1 MLYCLSSSCH
11 EDPVVAVIQ
20 NVSRGVAQPG
30 RAPGSGPGGRR
41 FKSSLPDQSFSRSF
55 NHLHGNRRSRS
66 ASHLDDYVK
75 GPSAVPCDR
84 RMSPMLRWS
93 DTMAIVPEPIIA
105 VGQTLAKVSIFSGLT
120 EGELAFLAQ
129 RAVSR
134 SYSAGQSVFGE
145 GEPCSGLY
153 VVESGHVRI
162 FKSSATGREQVLS
175 IDGPGSSI
183 AELPVFDGGSYPASA
198 AALDEAKLLFVSKQD
213 FQALCLAH
221 PQVALKVL
229 RVVGA
234 RLRRLVGIIEEL
246 SFTTVRHRLAS
257 FLLRLAQ
264 KEGKRSAA
272 GVEITLPASNQE
284 LASHIGTVRE
294 LVSRNLSRL
303 QAEGMLQI
311 DGRTVTISNLKALE
325 AETDS
330 PE

>member
-1 MLYCLSSSCH
+1 VDARRK
-11 EDPVVAVIQ
+11 EVI
-20 NVSRGVAQPG
+20 
-30 RAPGSGPGGRR
+30 
-41 FKSSLPDQSFSRSF
+41 LRSPTF
-55 NHLHGNRRSRS
+55 
-66 ASHLDDYVK
+66 
-75 GPSAVPCDR
+75 
-84 RMSPMLRWS
+84 
-93 DTMAIVPEPIIA
+93 DTIAIVPESTSTI
-105 VGQTLAKVSIFSGLT
+105 GQTLAKVPIFSGLT
-120 EGELAFLAQ
+120 ESELSFLAQ
-129 RAVSR
+129 RAVLH
-134 SYSAGQSVFGE
+134 SYSAAQSVFGE
-145 GEPCSGLY
+145 GEPCSELY

-162 FKSSATGREQVLS
+162 FKSSTNGREQVLG

-183 AELPVFDGGSYPASA
+183 AELPVFDGGNYPASVTA
-198 AALDEAKLLFVSKQD
+198 IDEAKLLFVSKQD

-229 RVVGA
+229 RVVGS

-264 KEGKRSAA
+264 KEGTRSAA
-272 GVEITLPASNQE
+272 GIEITLPASNQE

-303 QAEGMLQI
+303 QVEGMLQI

-330 PE
+330 LE